1 MISKEE
7 LLEILNEQKKKYTHE
22 KVASSFK
29 KWNKTIQ
36 YYFTDREEYYSFKL
50 TNGQPG
56 PIDEGKVETPDIEYT
71 MNTETF
77 MSLVNKEVSGFKLY
91 QQKKIKVKAS
101 MPELLK
107 LQKLDKL

>member
-7 LLEILNEQKKKYTHE
+7 LLEILEEQKKKYTYE

-36 YYFTDREEYYSFKL
+36 YHFTDREEYYSFEL
-50 TNGQPG
+50 VNGQPG
-56 PIDEGKVETPDIEYT
+56 SIIEGKIENPDIEYT
-71 MNTETF
+71 MSTETF
-77 MSLVNKEVSGFKLY
+77 MSLVKKEITGFKLY

-107 LQKLDKL
+107 LQKLDKI